1 MKKKPH
7 PNTRSKLVLRGLNL
21 WLTDALK
28 ANITKKAERLF
39 RHEPRIIRIR
49 IGLDCEH
56 LRTGRK
62 FCALGQ
68 IEVLGPDLLASVTSQ
83 NAYNAI
89 DLLIKKL
96 DRMLRRRVT
105 ALRSG
110 RTADDIRAHKVE
122 S

>member
-1 MKKKPH
+1 MKKKPN

-56 LRTGRK
+56 LRTGRR

-83 NAYNAI
+83 NAYKAI

-110 RTADDIRAHKVE
+110 RTAGDIRAHKVE

>member
-7 PNTRSKLVLRGLNL
+7 PNTRSRLVLRGLNL
-21 WLTDALK
+21 WLTDALR
-28 ANITKKAERLF
+28 ANMTKKAERLF

-56 LRTGRK
+56 LRTGRR

-68 IEVLGPDLLASVTSQ
+68 IEVLGPDLLASVTSED
-83 NAYNAI
+83 AYKAI
-89 DLLIKKL
+89 DLLINKL

-105 ALRSG
+105 AQRS
-110 RTADDIRAHKVE
+110 RRAIDDIRAHKVE
-122 S
+122 